1 MLGGGVV
8 VCVTGCGFCCSSP
21 IDGVSLSRVAV
32 AFSSCAIKPPSSGS
46 LCCLI
51 IARFVV
57 DVGGSCGGRW
67 LVALSVCFGGGLFS
81 VVLCFLSVVFSF
93 VGCRLFATGRPLFFG
108 STATVVFMFRDLGG
122 LDCNLLRWFCGVR
135 RGSVPASWQVLSR
148 SGGFVGVWIRNCV
161 GCCLEEVFL
170 SVVRVRDGAETTEEM
185 AELPA
190 TVLVFVAPTR
200 FRWWFV
206 ALVMSDVVLVDALY
220 LDNLVLVDVD
230 GSSGLLRFVRLG
242 LVVAT
247 VWAELVTARVF
258 GNLRGAFLLVVH
270 LMFAELCLPGGF
282 WSTFV
287 WSAVRLMKLV
297 LDADGPSNFDSS
309 SGVRVQLC
317 LNPTSVKHI
326 VVFPHKFT
334 SMIENNTEGIGIA
347 VDGKKRIFF
356 GPSTATAAQPI
367 VAPTK
372 QSLPPPKTVDS
383 NSVLKRLQSELMSLM
398 MSGDSGISAFPEED
412 NIFLWKGTISGSKDT
427 VFEGTDYKLSLSF
440 PNDYPFK
447 APKVKFETTCFH
459 PNVDLH
465 GNICLDILQDKWS
478 SAYDVRTI
486 LLSIQ
491 SLLGEP
497 NISSPLNTQAAQLWS
512 NQEDYRK
519 MVEKL
524 YKAPNATTA

>member
-1 MLGGGVV
+1 MGFISASPVSLFLVVVHPFHINLFPSNSRIWWFVFRQIWYFGRQVALFWLVVAMLGGGVV

-51 IARFVV
+51 IAR
-57 DVGGSCGGRW
+57 
-67 LVALSVCFGGGLFS
+67 
-81 VVLCFLSVVFSF
+81 
-93 VGCRLFATGRPLFFG
+93 PLFFG

-135 RGSVPASWQVLSR
+135 RGSVPASWQWNDPCSVTDGGR

-230 GSSGLLRFVRLG
+230 GSSGLLR
-242 LVVAT
+242 
-247 VWAELVTARVF
+247 
-258 GNLRGAFLLVVH
+258 
-270 LMFAELCLPGGF
+270 
-282 WSTFV
+282 
-287 WSAVRLMKLV
+287 
-297 LDADGPSNFDSS
+297 
-309 SGVRVQLC
+309 
-317 LNPTSVKHI
+317 
-326 VVFPHKFT
+326 
-334 SMIENNTEGIGIA
+334 
-347 VDGKKRIFF
+347 F